1 MRRGLGW
8 AGLLALVVLG
18 GRSLA
23 YALSPSPLAS
33 ELSQRAG
40 GPTVPVVAAVSLGLA
55 LLLAAAVTSLAALAV
70 RERRALEPRRVEFES
85 RLGLAPL
92 LVRAVALWLA
102 AMPVFA
108 LVESYIH
115 WRTGLGWHGLH
126 CLVGPAHRD
135 AIPLLGALSLVAA
148 AAAAAVEHVLA
159 WMRRTFADLA
169 PRIVLRF
176 RVVAGASPAFS
187 PIPAHAGVP
196 VARGPPPRS

>member
-1 MRRGLGW
+1 MRRGLAW
-8 AGLLALVVLG
+8 AGLLAFVVLG

-23 YALSPSPLAS
+23 YALSPSPLAT
-33 ELSQRAG
+33 ELSQQAG

-55 LLLAAAVTSLAALAV
+55 LVLAAIVTSLAALAV
-70 RERRALEPRRVEFES
+70 RERLLLEPAPVVFES
-85 RLGLAPL
+85 RLGLTRVFA
-92 LVRAVALWLA
+92 RAVGLWLV

-115 WRTGLGWHGLH
+115 WRAGLGWHGLH

-148 AAAAAVEHVLA
+148 ALAAAVEHVFA

-169 PRIVLRF
+169 PRVVLQF
-176 RVVAGASPAFS
+176 EVVAGASPAFS
-187 PIPAHAGVP
+187 AIASHVAAPL
-196 VARGPPPRS
+196 ARGPPPRS